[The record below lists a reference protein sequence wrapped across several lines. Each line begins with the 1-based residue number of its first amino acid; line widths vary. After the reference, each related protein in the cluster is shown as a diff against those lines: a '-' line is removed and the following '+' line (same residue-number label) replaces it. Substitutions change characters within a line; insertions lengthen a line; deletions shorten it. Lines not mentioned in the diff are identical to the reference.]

1 MRIDGLMHLLW
12 EWRSC
17 SRSGSC
23 SVGEPPRTDSRR
35 KPSQREWIKR
45 NISYKQLETSVDL
58 TRD

>member
-45 NISYKQLETSVDL
+45 NISYKQL
-58 TRD
+58 